1 MPIYY
6 LPKDANIFPH
16 PLEADASGMLAVGGD
31 LSPKRLVVAYQ
42 HGIFPW
48 YNEDEPIVWWFPNPR
63 CVLLP
68 EKVKVSKS
76 MRSYFNKGKY
86 HVSFDHHFV
95 KVIENCR
102 GISRHGQDGT
112 WLNDDM
118 IAAYTDLHEMGYAH
132 SVEVWDSQGEIV
144 GGLYGIAMGKI
155 FYGESMF
162 SIKSNASKFALISL
176 ARKLQQ
182 LGFNLIDC
190 QQETPHMK
198 SMGAELMSAQV
209 FYQYCRNNLLIKHHK
224 RNWNDL

>member
-6 LPKDANIFPH
+6 LPKQAHIFPH
-16 PLEADASGMLAVGGD
+16 PLEADTSGMLAIGGD
-31 LSPKRLVVAYQ
+31 LSPERLIVAYQ

-63 CVLLP
+63 CVLFP

-76 MRSYFNKGKY
+76 MRPYFNNGKY
-86 HVSFDHHFV
+86 DVSFDQHFV

-102 GISRHGQDGT
+102 EITRHGQDGT

-118 IAAYTDLHEMGYAH
+118 ISAYTALHEMGYAH
-132 SVEVWDSQGEIV
+132 SVEVRDSQGEMI
-144 GGLYGIAMGKI
+144 GGLYGIAIGKI

-190 QQETPHMK
+190 QQDTPHMK

-209 FYQYCRNNLLIKHHK
+209 FYQYCRNNLLIEHHK